1 MPKESIKSISDESL
15 TAYRTYNAQ
24 TIIINGS
31 RTVTLGEN
39 EQFETFN
46 NDNYVLVVENQG
58 SSSNYTTGEIID
70 MGCRK
75 WWCHC
80 SYFRC

>member
-24 TIIINGS
+24 TIINGS

-58 SSSNYTTGEIID
+58 SSKHLYY
-70 MGCRK
+70 
-75 WWCHC
+75 W
-80 SYFRC
+80 